1 MSKSGMQRSIK
12 WHLAAGVTMTALLVC
27 GFGGWA
33 ATTELAGAVIASGQL
48 VVDSNIK
55 KLQHSTGGI
64 VSELLVREGD
74 RVTAGQV
81 VIRLDETQTRA
92 NFEMVLKS
100 LDELVARQAREQS
113 EQDGDDQVSF
123 PADLL
128 ARLRNPKVSSMVEG
142 ERKLFEMRKA
152 ARTGQKS
159 QLRAQIAEIE
169 QQIGGLKEQVNAK
182 NKEIDLVRQELKGVR
197 ELWQKNLVQFNR
209 VTSLEREAA
218 RLEGERGSLFASIA
232 QNQGKVAEINLRII
246 QIDED
251 MRTEVGKDLSN
262 IRARIS
268 ELSEK
273 RIAAEDQLTH
283 MEVHAPQDGIVH
295 QLSTH
300 TIGGFVERGE
310 LIMLIVPEADDLKV
324 EAKIQPQDIDQVHL
338 GQSAVVRFSSFN
350 QRTTP
355 ELNGIVS
362 LISPDVSQDQKTGAT
377 HYLIRVAISVPEV
390 QRLGNVRL
398 VPGMPVEVFVQ
409 TIPRTALSYLVRPV
423 HDQMIRAFKEK

>member
-1 MSKSGMQRSIK
+1 M
-12 WHLAAGVTMTALLVC
+12 
-27 GFGGWA
+27 
-33 ATTELAGAVIASGQL
+33 
-48 VVDSNIK
+48 
-55 KLQHSTGGI
+55 
-64 VSELLVREGD
+64 
-74 RVTAGQV
+74 
-81 VIRLDETQTRA
+81 
-92 NFEMVLKS
+92 
-100 LDELVARQAREQS
+100 
-113 EQDGDDQVSF
+113 
-123 PADLL
+123 
-128 ARLRNPKVSSMVEG
+128 
-142 ERKLFEMRKA
+142 
-152 ARTGQKS
+152 
-159 QLRAQIAEIE
+159 
-169 QQIGGLKEQVNAK
+169 
-182 NKEIDLVRQELKGVR
+182 R

-423 HDQMIRAFKEK
+423 HDQMIRAFKEKSCD